1 MRAPFPALS
10 SKLTA
15 SHQLPEA
22 AADHRGSRGP
32 AHAGHPGPGDVG
44 VSPAAGAVRSHQLC
58 GTAAETGKKKQQKK
72 TATQEKVCFFL
83 C

>member
-58 GTAAETGKKKQQKK
+58 GTAAETGKKKKKQQHKK
-72 TATQEKVCFFL
+72 KCGFFL